1 MGRRQAPRGFAG
13 AGGTGRREI
22 CAAFVVAEV
31 TVLSVVPPQGRWIMA
46 GMLAAVTAVLLI
58 AVSMEA
64 GFRRSERERAADAR
78 AGKLPRRPREHVS
91 PLIQRAYH
99 LARDDQSASHIA
111 GSCDIPEA
119 FARLIIDDVR
129 QAPWH

>member
-1 MGRRQAPRGFAG
+1 
-13 AGGTGRREI
+13 
-22 CAAFVVAEV
+22 
-31 TVLSVVPPQGRWIMA
+31 
-46 GMLAAVTAVLLI
+46 
-58 AVSMEA
+58 VSTEA

-78 AGKLPRRPREHVS
+78 AGKLARRPREHVS

-129 QAPWH
+129 QAPGH